1 MSPFYE
7 LLQISLSTRD
17 SFTTLPTTEQWAEI
31 FNEADRQCVLGIMCV
46 GVEKVVQRCGGLEK
60 SRIDPDLF
68 ATWYS
73 YTQKTKERNLE
84 LNRKSAWLQ
93 NWLSK
98 QGFSSCIL
106 KGQGNALMYPDPLL
120 RTSGDIDV
128 WMWKKEYDE
137 SHLTGRYSG
146 SQNREDIVQWVL
158 GKMNGKYAEIAVHH
172 VQMEPLGGVEVEGHY
187 WPNFFFSRPRMKD
200 FERYCE
206 EEHLRQM
213 TNWKP
218 LPLSLSDVVSENVG
232 SLNTT
237 SENKTSN
244 ASSVND
250 PLKRISAPTP
260 EFNMI
265 FQLLHV
271 MRHLFHDGIGLK
283 QMIDYYWLLNSQ
295 EMDMEEVRRLV
306 RRFSLTHIVEG
317 MMWMMHHVLGM
328 PEERLPFPMD
338 EKVGRI
344 LLSEIDRGG
353 NLGWDDLGL
362 HQWRFK
368 SSLQMFIWRTYR
380 DITLIRICPS
390 EVLWSPYFRF
400 WQKMWVRKMEKK
412 AALLAKKAAGS
423 VGENDRK

>member
-98 QGFSSCIL
+98 QGFGSCIL

-172 VQMEPLGGVEVEGHY
+172 VQMETLGGVEVEGHY

-200 FERYCE
+200 FERSPNSGRC
-206 EEHLRQM
+206 RC
-213 TNWKP
+213 NS
-218 LPLSLSDVVSENVG
+218 SLY
-232 SLNTT
+232 L
-237 SENKTSN
+237 
-244 ASSVND
+244 A
-250 PLKRISAPTP
+250 
-260 EFNMI
+260 
-265 FQLLHV
+265 
-271 MRHLFHDGIGLK
+271 
-283 QMIDYYWLLNSQ
+283 
-295 EMDMEEVRRLV
+295 
-306 RRFSLTHIVEG
+306 
-317 MMWMMHHVLGM
+317 HVLFKLGARAHDLVTAA
-328 PEERLPFPMD
+328 ETAELKIRTYSQNLPFLAAAGMGFFHCEGISD
-338 EKVGRI
+338 LNIHYFLISSQYLFAACSV
-344 LLSEIDRGG
+344 LLSP
-353 NLGWDDLGL
+353 N
-362 HQWRFK
+362 
-368 SSLQMFIWRTYR
+368 S
-380 DITLIRICPS
+380 
-390 EVLWSPYFRF
+390 
-400 WQKMWVRKMEKK
+400 
-412 AALLAKKAAGS
+412 
-423 VGENDRK
+423 

>member
-7 LLQISLSTRD
+7 LLQISLSTRE

-218 LPLSLSDVVSENVG
+218 LP
-232 SLNTT
+232 
-237 SENKTSN
+237 N
-244 ASSVND
+244 ANE
-250 PLKRISAPTP
+250 KISAPTP

-390 EVLWSPYFRF
+390 EVIWSPYFRF
-400 WQKMWVRKMEKK
+400 WQKIWVRKMEKK
-412 AALLAKKAAGS
+412 TALLAKKAAA
-423 VGENDRK
+423 DL